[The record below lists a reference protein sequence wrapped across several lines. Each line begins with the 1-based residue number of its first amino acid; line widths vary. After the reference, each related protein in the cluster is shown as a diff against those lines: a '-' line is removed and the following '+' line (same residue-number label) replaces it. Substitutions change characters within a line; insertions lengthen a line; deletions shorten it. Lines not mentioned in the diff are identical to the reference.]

1 MFKYDDPIAAF
12 GSAEEGNDPIRPYLD
27 PTLYDTVDRESQ
39 IKMLKAVF
47 DAITLG
53 GVDYDLSAQTST
65 TGKMRYTLTKNGEV
79 VTVLFMETN
88 FSELVL
94 DAIHKTQKS

>member
-1 MFKYDDPIAAF
+1 
-12 GSAEEGNDPIRPYLD
+12 
-27 PTLYDTVDRESQ
+27 
-39 IKMLKAVF
+39 MLTAVF

-53 GVDYDLSAQTST
+53 GVDYDLNAQTST

-88 FSELVL
+88 FSDLVV
-94 DAIHKTQKS
+94 DAINKTQKS

>member
-1 MFKYDDPIAAF
+1 MFNYEDPIAAF
-12 GSAEEGNDPIRPYLD
+12 GSAEEGNDPLKPYLD
-27 PTLYDTVDRESQ
+27 PTLYDIVDRDSQ
-39 IKMLKAVF
+39 IKMLTAVF

-53 GVDYDLSAQTST
+53 GVDYDLNAQTST

-88 FSELVL
+88 FSDLVV
-94 DAIHKTQKS
+94 DAINKTQKS

>member
-27 PTLYDTVDRESQ
+27 PTLYDTVDRDNQ

-53 GVDYDLSAQTST
+53 GVDYDLSAQTSAE
-65 TGKMRYTLTKNGEV
+65 GRMRYTLTKNSEV
-79 VTVLFMETN
+79 VIVLFMESN
-88 FSELVL
+88 FSDLVIE
-94 DAIHKTQKS
+94 AINATQKS